1 MFTFVALTFAF
12 MSSSSW
18 ASIVKHENT
27 KGVSKTIH
35 VEAPIE
41 KKEEEEGCRYPLF
54 VSMKRPGA
62 PSVRPIFETYIESEA
77 WEQSELDKNHEYSR
91 KVHDEKMSAWEKK
104 NRWYGVPPMTEM
116 TKEQEAIGFYPI
128 QIPSWEN
135 FSEYSLRFG
144 YYCPHNS
151 VERRADYLYFLNKLM
166 YNRSNEICA
175 CKTVGEFER
184 VYLRIYSLQ
193 YFGPVEWND
202 EEAVSKWKCDL
213 QCERHSARDALW
225 ALSSKANLF
234 PGKQVKKHHPP
245 APTKSDS
252 GPKRYDV
259 YSVQRGEV
267 GVCGVKDLKTLGNSA
282 PIRWYITPV
291 EMRNMKQFHFC
302 FEKDP
307 SRRDDDYFESWSDD
321 GFGCY

>member
-1 MFTFVALTFAF
+1 M
-12 MSSSSW
+12 SSW
-18 ASIVKHENT
+18 ASIVKNKNT
-27 KGVSKTIH
+27 TGVSKTIH
-35 VEAPIE
+35 AVAPPPPPIE
-41 KKEEEEGCRYPLF
+41 QKEEIDRNECPLF
-54 VSMKRPGA
+54 VYIVRPGA
-62 PSVRPIFETYIESEA
+62 PSNAA
-77 WEQSELDKNHEYSR
+77 WEQSEIYKNHEYSR
-91 KVHDEKMSAWEKK
+91 QVHDEKMCAWEKK
-104 NRWYGVPPMTEM
+104 NRWFCVPPMTEM

-128 QIPSWEN
+128 QIPPWEE

-151 VERRADYLYFLNKLM
+151 DERRVDYLCFLNKLM

-193 YFGPVEWND
+193 YGPVEWND
-202 EEAVSKWKCDL
+202 EEAVSKWKRDL
-213 QCERHSARDALW
+213 QRERHSARDALW

-234 PGKQVKKHHPP
+234 PGKQVKKYHPP
-245 APTKSDS
+245 SPTTSES

-282 PIRWYITPV
+282 PIRWYISPA
-291 EMRNMKQFHFC
+291 EMRNMKQFYFC
-302 FEKDP
+302 FEEDP
-307 SRRDDDYFESWSDD
+307 ARRDDDYYDSDWADD
-321 GFGCY
+321 GFGSDW

>member
-1 MFTFVALTFAF
+1 M
-12 MSSSSW
+12 SSW
-18 ASIVKHENT
+18 ASIVKNENT
-27 KGVSKTIH
+27 TGVSKTTH
-35 VEAPIE
+35 AVVPIE
-41 KKEEEEGCRYPLF
+41 KKEEIRRNERPLF

-62 PSVRPIFETYIESEA
+62 PTVTPIFETYIESNA

-91 KVHDEKMSAWEKK
+91 KVHDEKMCAWEKK
-104 NRWYGVPPMTEM
+104 NCWYDVPPMTEV

-128 QIPSWEN
+128 QIPPWEE

-151 VERRADYLYFLNKLM
+151 DERRVDYLCFLNKLM

-213 QCERHSARDALW
+213 QRERHSARDALW

-234 PGKQVKKHHPP
+234 PGRQVNKHQTP
-245 APTKSDS
+245 APTTSDS

-282 PIRWYITPV
+282 PIRWYISPA
-291 EMRNMKQFHFC
+291 EMRNMKQFYFC
-302 FEKDP
+302 FEQDP
-307 SRRDDDYFESWSDD
+307 ARRDDDYYDSDWADDGSD
-321 GFGCY
+321 GFGIY